1 MSTFQPESPNRGET
15 EARNQP
21 YMLGVVTSYNQLT
34 DIGDTGIQP
43 ENMPRA
49 VWRLEIA
56 DPYVERYPAAT
67 RLRIQTAEKAA
78 DNQARLR
85 REQGAWQRKPH
96 TAYFDTD
103 GNEVNGKTNWG
114 DPHLTRAFF
123 DSHGEALKLW
133 QKAMIPKPE
142 ALKYISD
149 PLTPTHVVSRPRK
162 DKPPV
167 SVPMDET
174 IREWHSLCTDGRGIR
189 NRATV
194 MAELARDYVRMHPD
208 EKYLPWMSIACGTA
222 IPTIQA
228 AVASGMGDR
237 ISLDLVDYDEYA
249 MNAIEGT
256 GTQLGFEGKIH
267 LSNPLFMFDPGF
279 NALRQYG
286 ERITQEGRRPRLID
300 MMGIFEYTGNNL
312 NIDSAGFLGAAYD
325 LLAPGGRLLVGQMR
339 TDRPNPDFTL
349 GVVAW
354 PHIETRTPD
363 ELMGIVA
370 KAGINLGNV
379 EMFLPDDNVY
389 TVLCID
395 KPELATSADELVTTR
410 RLLGAVVQLGQGS
423 Q

>member
-1 MSTFQPESPNRGET
+1 
-15 EARNQP
+15 
-21 YMLGVVTSYNQLT
+21 
-34 DIGDTGIQP
+34 
-43 ENMPRA
+43 
-49 VWRLEIA
+49 
-56 DPYVERYPAAT
+56 
-67 RLRIQTAEKAA
+67 
-78 DNQARLR
+78 
-85 REQGAWQRKPH
+85 
-96 TAYFDTD
+96 
-103 GNEVNGKTNWG
+103 
-114 DPHLTRAFF
+114 
-123 DSHGEALKLW
+123 
-133 QKAMIPKPE
+133 
-142 ALKYISD
+142 
-149 PLTPTHVVSRPRK
+149 
-162 DKPPV
+162 
-167 SVPMDET
+167 
-174 IREWHSLCTDGRGIR
+174 
-189 NRATV
+189 
-194 MAELARDYVRMHPD
+194 
-208 EKYLPWMSIACGTA
+208 
-222 IPTIQA
+222 
-228 AVASGMGDR
+228 
-237 ISLDLVDYDEYA
+237 
-249 MNAIEGT
+249 
-256 GTQLGFEGKIH
+256 
-267 LSNPLFMFDPGF
+267 MFDPGF

-312 NIDSAGFLGAAYD
+312 NIDSAGFLGAAYG